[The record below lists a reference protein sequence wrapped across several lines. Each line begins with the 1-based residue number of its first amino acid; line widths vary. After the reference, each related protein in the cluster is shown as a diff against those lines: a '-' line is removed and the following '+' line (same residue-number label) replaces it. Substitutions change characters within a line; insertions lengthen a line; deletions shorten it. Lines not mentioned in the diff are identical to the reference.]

1 MNEEIEFDPAAR
13 QLCPDGACVGLI
25 GADGRCGECGRAGG
39 TASARGSSGPAAQAD
54 ELASAGESLG
64 ADGADGT
71 DGFDAGRKLCDD
83 GACVGVV
90 GPDGRC
96 QTCGRVSGS

>member
-13 QLCPDGACVGLI
+13 ALCPDGACVGLI
-25 GADGRCGECGRAGG
+25 GADGRCGECGRAGDPATG
-39 TASARGSSGPAAQAD
+39 ASLTASATNVDDARASDPVATDSG
-54 ELASAGESLG
+54 
-64 ADGADGT
+64 

-90 GPDGRC
+90 GPRGTC
-96 QTCGRVSGS
+96 EICGRKSGH